1 MDNLQ
6 FVNEIIKTKGNCN
19 DLECNHCPINKDC
32 KRSAETKQTTLTRA
46 HYFKAGILGAKA
58 R

>member
-6 FVNEIIKTKGNCN
+6 FVNRIIETKGNCL
-19 DLECNHCPINKDC
+19 DLDCGKCPIKKDC
-32 KRSAETKQTTLTRA
+32 KMDAETKQTTLTRA
-46 HYFKAGILGAKA
+46 HYYKAGILGANP